1 MPRFGELEA
10 AIMDVVWSAAK
21 AITVREIRDRLDR
34 EPSPAYNTVLTVTE
48 ILYRKGWLARE
59 KNGKAFRYWPA
70 ASRDDYTAQLMDEAL
85 DSARDRTA
93 ALVHFMESMRPEEM
107 AELRRAL
114 DTAKDTAKDTAR
126 DTAGNTAGNTAR
138 GIAKDPARD
147 TARDRAIG
155 TARDTAI
162 DTARRRG

>member
-10 AIMDVVWSAAK
+10 AIMDEVWSADK
-21 AITVREIRDRLDR
+21 AITVRQIRDRLDR

-114 DTAKDTAKDTAR
+114 DTAKGTAKDSP
-126 DTAGNTAGNTAR
+126 G
-138 GIAKDPARD
+138 D
-147 TARDRAIG
+147 TARDR
-155 TARDTAI
+155 